1 MIVDDSLMAR
11 KMLRKVLMEVGHD
24 VICEAADGASAVD
37 LFRELRPDLVT
48 MDINM
53 PELNGLEASR
63 HIHAEFPGARIVMV
77 TSMCASEDVRQ
88 AARAGASSY
97 VLKPFR
103 KERVIEALETAL
115 KK

>member
-1 MIVDDSLMAR
+1 MIVDDSIVAR
-11 KMLRKVLMEVGHD
+11 RMLRTVLLEAGHD
-24 VICEAADGASAVD
+24 VVCEAADGASAID

-53 PELNGLEASR
+53 PELNGLQASE

-77 TSMCASEDVRQ
+77 TSISASEDVHH

-97 VLKPFR
+97 LLKPFC
-103 KERVIEALETAL
+103 KEKVIEALETAL